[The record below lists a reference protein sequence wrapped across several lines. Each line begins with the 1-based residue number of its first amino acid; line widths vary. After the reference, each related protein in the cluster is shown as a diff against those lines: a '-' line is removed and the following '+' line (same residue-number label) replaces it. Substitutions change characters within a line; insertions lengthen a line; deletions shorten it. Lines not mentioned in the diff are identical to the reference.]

1 MYCHNTGTRPSR
13 EGRAR
18 CNRVADQPAPA
29 MKPCAFEYMRAE
41 TVEHACALLTEHG
54 EEARLLAGGQSLIPM
69 MNLRL
74 ARPTT
79 LIDVGRLP
87 LNSISID
94 ARSVRIGA
102 LTRHY
107 ELVENR
113 ELRKTAPIFAEA
125 ARYIAHP
132 TIRRHGTAGGS
143 VAHADPTAEIP
154 GLLSLMDGHVEATSQ
169 SGVRQIPTHELFRG
183 AFTTSLKSDEMITAL
198 HFKIPA
204 GAWGANFLELAER
217 EGDFAVAAV
226 GTIIECNRNRVT
238 EARIMLLGAD
248 SVPVRVQAVE
258 ASLIGAEITNAIATK
273 AGADVAAAQRCYS
286 DIRATA
292 DYRRH
297 LLAEFT
303 RRALLCAYERA
314 GAAK

>member
-1 MYCHNTGTRPSR
+1 
-13 EGRAR
+13 
-18 CNRVADQPAPA
+18 

-41 TVEHACALLTEHG
+41 TVEHACALLAEHG

-74 ARPTT
+74 ARPAR

-87 LNSISID
+87 LTGISIA
-94 ARSVRIGA
+94 ARSIRVGA
-102 LTRHY
+102 LTRHC
-107 ELVENR
+107 ELVENP
-113 ELRKTAPIFAEA
+113 ELRKAAPIFAEA

-154 GLLSLMDGHVEATSQ
+154 GLLSLMDGHVEAASQ
-169 SGVRQIPTHELFRG
+169 SGVRQIPAQELFRG
-183 AFTTSLKSDEMITAL
+183 AFSTGLKPDEMITAL
-198 HFKIPA
+198 QFQVPA
-204 GAWGANFLELAER
+204 GTWGANFLELAER
-217 EGDFAVAAV
+217 EDDFAVAAV
-226 GTIIECNRNRVT
+226 GAIVERKGDRITT
-238 EARIMLLGAD
+238 ARIMLLGAD

-258 ASLIGAEITNAIATK
+258 ASLVGISITNSVATK
-273 AGADVAAAQRCYS
+273 AGADAAAAQRCYS

-314 GAAK
+314 GATA